1 MHYLKMKGR
10 KKVKIKM
17 LRKTTAAL
25 MAAAVLAGTFVT
37 GVSAEERSGVLDFTI
52 DSPYASVDWDTYG
65 QYKADFH
72 AHSNESDG
80 SPQPYETIEEHYKK
94 GYDILALTDHNVCNT
109 TWNRKDDPTGRGREY
124 LTDQRLSE
132 ITYGT
137 DRDNRGMVAIMN
149 SDEQSVSD
157 HLNTFFT
164 PFNNEQGATLESN
177 IAKTQELGGI
187 CHINHPGRYTGGKKT
202 SGTAGEEASNNPETI
217 KKYTDLFM
225 KYDAVVGMEII
236 NKLDG
241 DSYSDRILWDNILKE
256 TMPEGRFVWGFSNDD
271 THSTAATGHSYN
283 MMLLPSNNPE
293 NVRKSMENGTFYAS
307 AKVAKRE
314 GYTIT
319 DLSVINDYQPPII
332 TNIQVDNDEDTIT
345 INGEYYNQVEWI
357 ADGKVI
363 ATGNTIDLNDHEGEI
378 NSYVRAQLKGNEG
391 ISFTQPFGVTT
402 ANSGNAAVETDKEL
416 AVIENGDTVTCTV
429 KLDGIGELNSFD
441 AKVSYDSSVF
451 EIAEIKPLIDNV
463 VVASDKST
471 EGMARMIIATSQPIS
486 GSADIMQVVLK
497 VKEGAAVGNTTVVL
511 ESVNTAITNDD
522 GTFEG
527 ELAITDREK
536 TVEIVSYLSASD
548 INGDGNVTLSDLS
561 MAVKNYQSDN
571 AQCDVDRNGVVDA
584 SDLIIITGFIA

>member
-1 MHYLKMKGR
+1 MKGR

-451 EIAEIKPLIDNV
+451 EIAEIKPLVDNV

-497 VKEGAAVGNTTVVL
+497 VKEGAAAGNTTVVL
-511 ESVNTAITNDD
+511 KSVNTAITNDD

>member
-1 MHYLKMKGR
+1 MKGR

-441 AKVSYDSSVF
+441 AKVSYDPSVF
-451 EIAEIKPLIDNV
+451 EIAEIKPLVDNV

-497 VKEGAAVGNTTVVL
+497 VKEGAAAGNTTVVL
-511 ESVNTAITNDD
+511 KSVNTAITNDD

-527 ELAITDREK
+527 ELAITDSEK

>member
-1 MHYLKMKGR
+1 
-10 KKVKIKM
+10 M

-52 DSPYASVDWDTYG
+52 DSPYASVDWGTYG

-109 TWNRKDDPTGRGREY
+109 TWNRKDDPTGKDREY

-451 EIAEIKPLIDNV
+451 EIAEIKPLVDNV

-497 VKEGAAVGNTTVVL
+497 VKEGAAAGNTTVVL
-511 ESVNTAITNDD
+511 KSVNTAITNDD

-527 ELAITDREK
+527 ELAITDSEK

-561 MAVKNYQSDN
+561 MAVKNYQSDD

>member
-1 MHYLKMKGR
+1 MKGR

-451 EIAEIKPLIDNV
+451 EIAEIKPLVDNV

-497 VKEGAAVGNTTVVL
+497 VKEGAAAGNTTVVL
-511 ESVNTAITNDD
+511 KSVNTAITNDD

-527 ELAITDREK
+527 ELAITDSEK

-561 MAVKNYQSDN
+561 MAVKNYQSDD

>member
-1 MHYLKMKGR
+1 MKGR

-52 DSPYASVDWDTYG
+52 DSPYASVDWGTYG

-109 TWNRKDDPTGRGREY
+109 TWNRKDDPTGKDREY
-124 LTDQRLSE
+124 LTDKRLSE

-283 MMLLPSNNPE
+283 MMLLPSNNPQ

-451 EIAEIKPLIDNV
+451 EIAEIKPLVDNV

-497 VKEGAAVGNTTVVL
+497 VKEGAAAGNTTVVL
-511 ESVNTAITNDD
+511 KSVNTAITNDD

-527 ELAITDREK
+527 ELAITDSEK

>member
-1 MHYLKMKGR
+1 MKGR

-441 AKVSYDSSVF
+441 AKVSYDPSVF
-451 EIAEIKPLIDNV
+451 EIAEIKPLVDNV

-527 ELAITDREK
+527 ELAITDSEK

>member
-1 MHYLKMKGR
+1 MKGR

-52 DSPYASVDWDTYG
+52 DSPYASVDWGTYG

-109 TWNRKDDPTGRGREY
+109 TWNRKDDPTGKDREY

-187 CHINHPGRYTGGKKT
+187 CHINHPGRYTGGKNT

-293 NVRKSMENGTFYAS
+293 NVRESMENGTFYAS

-319 DLSVINDYQPPII
+319 DLSVINDYQPPVI

-345 INGEYYNQVEWI
+345 IDGEYYNQVEWI

-363 ATGNTIDLNDHEGEI
+363 ATGNTIDLNNHEGEI
-378 NSYVRAQLKGNEG
+378 NSYVRAQLKGDEG

-402 ANSGNAAVETDKEL
+402 ANSGNASVETDKEL

-441 AKVSYDSSVF
+441 AKISYDSSVF
-451 EIAEIKPLIDNV
+451 EIAEIKPLVDNV

-527 ELAITDREK
+527 ELAITDSEK

>member
-1 MHYLKMKGR
+1 M
-10 KKVKIKM
+10 KIKM

-52 DSPYASVDWDTYG
+52 YSPYASVDWDTYG

-109 TWNRKDDPTGRGREY
+109 TWNRKDDPTGKDREY

-187 CHINHPGRYTGGKKT
+187 CHINHPGRYTGGRNT

-293 NVRKSMENGTFYAS
+293 NVRESMENGTFYAS

-345 INGEYYNQVEWI
+345 IDGEYYNQVEWI

-378 NSYVRAQLKGNEG
+378 NSYVRAQLKGDEG

-451 EIAEIKPLIDNV
+451 EIAEIKPLVDNV

-527 ELAITDREK
+527 ELAITDSEK

>member
-1 MHYLKMKGR
+1 MKGR

-109 TWNRKDDPTGRGREY
+109 TWNRKDDPTGKDREY

-187 CHINHPGRYTGGKKT
+187 CHINHPGRYTGGSNT

-293 NVRKSMENGTFYAS
+293 NVRESMENGTFYAS

-345 INGEYYNQVEWI
+345 IDGEYYNQVEWI

-378 NSYVRAQLKGNEG
+378 NSYVRAQLKGDEG

-451 EIAEIKPLIDNV
+451 EIAEIKPLVDNV

-511 ESVNTAITNDD
+511 ESVNTAVTNDD
-522 GTFEG
+522 GTFES
-527 ELAITDREK
+527 ELAITDGEK

>member
-1 MHYLKMKGR
+1 MKGR

-52 DSPYASVDWDTYG
+52 DSPYASVDWGTYG

-451 EIAEIKPLIDNV
+451 EIAEIKPLVDNV

-527 ELAITDREK
+527 ELAITDSEK

>member
-1 MHYLKMKGR
+1 MKGR

-52 DSPYASVDWDTYG
+52 DSPYASVDWGTYG

-109 TWNRKDDPTGRGREY
+109 TWNRKDDPTGKDREY
-124 LTDQRLSE
+124 LTDKRLSE

-451 EIAEIKPLIDNV
+451 EIAEIKPLVDNV

-497 VKEGAAVGNTTVVL
+497 VKEGAAAGNTAVVL
-511 ESVNTAITNDD
+511 KSVNTAITNDD

-527 ELAITDREK
+527 ELAITDSEK

-561 MAVKNYQSDN
+561 MAVKNYQSDD

>member
-1 MHYLKMKGR
+1 MKGR

-451 EIAEIKPLIDNV
+451 EIAEIKPLVDNV

-497 VKEGAAVGNTTVVL
+497 VKEGAAAGNTTVVL
-511 ESVNTAITNDD
+511 KSVNTAITNDD

-527 ELAITDREK
+527 ELAITDSEK
-536 TVEIVSYLSASD
+536 TVEIVSYLNASD

-561 MAVKNYQSDN
+561 MAVKNYQSDD

>member
-1 MHYLKMKGR
+1 
-10 KKVKIKM
+10 M

-25 MAAAVLAGTFVT
+25 MAAAVLAGTIVT
-37 GVSAEERSGVLDFTI
+37 GVSAEEKSGVLDFTI

-80 SPQPYETIEEHYKK
+80 SPEPYDTIEEHYKK

-109 TWNRKDDPTGRGREY
+109 TWNRKDDPTGNGRTY
-124 LTDQRLSE
+124 LSDERLSE

-187 CHINHPGRYTGGKKT
+187 CHINHPGRYTGGSNT

-271 THSTAATGHSYN
+271 THSNDATGHSYN
-283 MMLLPSNNPE
+283 MMLMPSNNPE
-293 NVRKSMENGTFYAS
+293 NVRASMENGTFYAS

-319 DLSVINDYQPPII
+319 DISVINDYQPPII

-345 INGEYYNQVEWI
+345 IEGDYYNEIEWI
-357 ADGKVI
+357 ADGNVI
-363 ATGNTIDLNDHEGEI
+363 ATGNTIDLNDHEGEV
-378 NSYVRAQLKGNEG
+378 NSYVRAQLKGDEG
-391 ISFTQPFGVTT
+391 ISFTQPFGISTE
-402 ANSGNAAVETDKEL
+402 NSGNAAIEADKEL
-416 AVIENGDTVTCTV
+416 AVVENGDTVTCTV
-429 KLDGIGELNSFD
+429 KLDNIGELNTFD

-451 EIAEIKPLIDNV
+451 EVSEIKPLLDNV
-463 VVASDKST
+463 VIAADKST
-471 EGMARMIIATSQPIS
+471 EGTARMIIGTSQPVT

-497 VKEGAAVGNTTVVL
+497 VKEDAQPGNTSVTL
-511 ESVNTAITNDD
+511 ESVNTAASNED

-527 ELAITDREK
+527 ELAITDGE
-536 TVEIVSYLSASD
+536 TAIEIVSYLSVSD
-548 INGDGNVTLSDLS
+548 INGDGNVTLADLS
-561 MAVKNYQSDN
+561 AAVKNYQTDN
-571 AQCDVDRNGVVDA
+571 DECDIDRNGIVDA

>member
-1 MHYLKMKGR
+1 MKGR

-109 TWNRKDDPTGRGREY
+109 TWNRKDDPTGKDREY

-187 CHINHPGRYTGGKKT
+187 CHINHPGRYTGGRNT

-293 NVRKSMENGTFYAS
+293 NVRESMENGTFYAS

-345 INGEYYNQVEWI
+345 IDGEYYNQVEWI

-378 NSYVRAQLKGNEG
+378 NSYVRAQLKGDEG

-441 AKVSYDSSVF
+441 AKVSYDSSIF
-451 EIAEIKPLIDNV
+451 EIAEIKPLVDNV

-527 ELAITDREK
+527 ELAITDSEK

-571 AQCDVDRNGVVDA
+571 AQCDVDRNGVVYA

>member
-1 MHYLKMKGR
+1 
-10 KKVKIKM
+10 M

-52 DSPYASVDWDTYG
+52 DSPYASVDWGTYG

-80 SPQPYETIEEHYKK
+80 SPQPYETIEEHYRK

-109 TWNRKDDPTGRGREY
+109 TWNRKDDPTGKDREY

-345 INGEYYNQVEWI
+345 IDGEYYNQVEWI

-451 EIAEIKPLIDNV
+451 EIAEIKPLVDNV

>member
-1 MHYLKMKGR
+1 MKGR

-52 DSPYASVDWDTYG
+52 DSPYASVDWGTYG

-109 TWNRKDDPTGRGREY
+109 TWNRKDDPTGKDREY

-187 CHINHPGRYTGGKKT
+187 CHINHPGRYTGGKNT

-293 NVRKSMENGTFYAS
+293 NVRESMENGTFYAS

-345 INGEYYNQVEWI
+345 IDGEYYNQVEWI

-378 NSYVRAQLKGNEG
+378 NSYVRAQLKGDEG

-451 EIAEIKPLIDNV
+451 EIAEIKPLVDNV

-527 ELAITDREK
+527 ELAITDSEK

>member
-1 MHYLKMKGR
+1 MKGR

-52 DSPYASVDWDTYG
+52 DSPYASVDWGTYG

-109 TWNRKDDPTGRGREY
+109 TWNRKDDPTGKDREY

-187 CHINHPGRYTGGKKT
+187 CHINHPGRYTGGKNT

-293 NVRKSMENGTFYAS
+293 NVRESMENGTFYAS

-345 INGEYYNQVEWI
+345 IDGEYYNQVEWI

-363 ATGNTIDLNDHEGEI
+363 ATGNTIDLNNHEGEI
-378 NSYVRAQLKGNEG
+378 NSYVRAQLKGDEG

-402 ANSGNAAVETDKEL
+402 ANSGNASVETDKEL

-441 AKVSYDSSVF
+441 AKISYDSSVF
-451 EIAEIKPLIDNV
+451 EIAEIKPLVDNV

-497 VKEGAAVGNTTVVL
+497 VKEGAAVGNITVVL

-527 ELAITDREK
+527 ELAITDSEK

>member
-1 MHYLKMKGR
+1 
-10 KKVKIKM
+10 M

-52 DSPYASVDWDTYG
+52 DSPYESVDWGTYG

-109 TWNRKDDPTGRGREY
+109 TWNRKDDPTGRDREY
-124 LTDQRLSE
+124 LTDERLSQ

-451 EIAEIKPLIDNV
+451 EIAEIKPLVDNV

>member
-1 MHYLKMKGR
+1 MKGR

-52 DSPYASVDWDTYG
+52 DSPYASVDWGTYG

-109 TWNRKDDPTGRGREY
+109 TWNRKDDPTGKDREY

-451 EIAEIKPLIDNV
+451 EIAEIKPLVDNV

-497 VKEGAAVGNTTVVL
+497 VKEGAAAGNTTVVL
-511 ESVNTAITNDD
+511 KSVNTAITNDD

-527 ELAITDREK
+527 ELAITDSEK

>member
-1 MHYLKMKGR
+1 
-10 KKVKIKM
+10 M

-441 AKVSYDSSVF
+441 AKVSYDSNVF
-451 EIAEIKPLIDNV
+451 EIAEIKPLVDNV

-497 VKEGAAVGNTTVVL
+497 VKEGAAAGNTTVVL
-511 ESVNTAITNDD
+511 KSVNTAITNDD

-527 ELAITDREK
+527 ELAITDSEK
-536 TVEIVSYLSASD
+536 TVEIVSYLNASD

-561 MAVKNYQSDN
+561 MAVKNYQSDD

>member
-1 MHYLKMKGR
+1 
-10 KKVKIKM
+10 M

-109 TWNRKDDPTGRGREY
+109 TWNRKDDPTGKDREY

-378 NSYVRAQLKGNEG
+378 NSYVRAQLKGDEG

-451 EIAEIKPLIDNV
+451 EIAEIKPLVDNV

-497 VKEGAAVGNTTVVL
+497 VKEGAAAGNTTVVL
-511 ESVNTAITNDD
+511 KSVNTAITNDD

-527 ELAITDREK
+527 ELAITDSEK

-561 MAVKNYQSDN
+561 MAVKNYQSDD

>member
-1 MHYLKMKGR
+1 MKGR

-52 DSPYASVDWDTYG
+52 DSPYASVDWGTYG

-109 TWNRKDDPTGRGREY
+109 TWNRKDDPTGKDREY

-187 CHINHPGRYTGGKKT
+187 CHINHPGRYTGGKNT

-293 NVRKSMENGTFYAS
+293 NVRESMENGTFYAS

-319 DLSVINDYQPPII
+319 DLSVINDYQPPVI

-345 INGEYYNQVEWI
+345 IDGEYYNQVEWI

-378 NSYVRAQLKGNEG
+378 NSYVRAQLKGDEG

-451 EIAEIKPLIDNV
+451 EIAEIKPIVDNV

-527 ELAITDREK
+527 ELAITDSEK

-571 AQCDVDRNGVVDA
+571 AQCDVDRDGVVDA

>member
-1 MHYLKMKGR
+1 MKGR

-52 DSPYASVDWDTYG
+52 DSPYASVDWGTYG

-109 TWNRKDDPTGRGREY
+109 TWNRKDDPTGKDREY

-441 AKVSYDSSVF
+441 AKVSYDPSVF
-451 EIAEIKPLIDNV
+451 EIAEIKPLVDNV

-527 ELAITDREK
+527 ELAITDSEK

-561 MAVKNYQSDN
+561 MAVKHYQSDN

>member
-1 MHYLKMKGR
+1 MKGR

-52 DSPYASVDWDTYG
+52 DSPYASVDWGTYG

-109 TWNRKDDPTGRGREY
+109 TWNRKDDPTGKDREY

-187 CHINHPGRYTGGKKT
+187 CHINHPGRYTGGKNT

-293 NVRKSMENGTFYAS
+293 NVRESMENGTFYAS

-345 INGEYYNQVEWI
+345 IDGEYYNQVEWI

-378 NSYVRAQLKGNEG
+378 NSYVRAQLKGDEG

-451 EIAEIKPLIDNV
+451 EIAEIKPIVDNV

-527 ELAITDREK
+527 ELAITDSEK

>member
-1 MHYLKMKGR
+1 MKGR

-52 DSPYASVDWDTYG
+52 DSPYASVDWGTYG

-109 TWNRKDDPTGRGREY
+109 TWNRKDDPTGKDREY

-187 CHINHPGRYTGGKKT
+187 CHINHPGRYTGGKNT

-293 NVRKSMENGTFYAS
+293 NVRESMENGTFYAS

-345 INGEYYNQVEWI
+345 IDGEYYNQVEWI

-378 NSYVRAQLKGNEG
+378 NSYVRAQLKGDEG

-441 AKVSYDSSVF
+441 AKISYDSSVF
-451 EIAEIKPLIDNV
+451 EIAEIKPLVDNV

-527 ELAITDREK
+527 ELAITDSEK

>member
-1 MHYLKMKGR
+1 MKGR

-52 DSPYASVDWDTYG
+52 DSPYASVDWGTYG

-109 TWNRKDDPTGRGREY
+109 TWNRKDDPTGKDREY

-187 CHINHPGRYTGGKKT
+187 CHINHPGRYTGGRNT

-293 NVRKSMENGTFYAS
+293 NVRESMENGTFYAS

-345 INGEYYNQVEWI
+345 IDGEHYNQVEWI

-378 NSYVRAQLKGNEG
+378 NSYVRAQLKGDEG

-451 EIAEIKPLIDNV
+451 EIAEIKPLVDNV

-527 ELAITDREK
+527 ELAITDSEK

>member
-1 MHYLKMKGR
+1 M
-10 KKVKIKM
+10 KIKM

-52 DSPYASVDWDTYG
+52 DSPYASVDWGTYG

-283 MMLLPSNNPE
+283 MMLLPSNNPQ

-441 AKVSYDSSVF
+441 AKVSYDPSVF
-451 EIAEIKPLIDNV
+451 EIAEIKPLVDNV

-527 ELAITDREK
+527 ELAITDSEK
-536 TVEIVSYLSASD
+536 TVEIVSYLGASD

>member
-1 MHYLKMKGR
+1 
-10 KKVKIKM
+10 M

-109 TWNRKDDPTGRGREY
+109 TWNRKDDPTGRDREY

-441 AKVSYDSSVF
+441 AKVSYDPSVF
-451 EIAEIKPLIDNV
+451 EIAEIKPLVDNV

-497 VKEGAAVGNTTVVL
+497 VKEGAAAGNTTVVL
-511 ESVNTAITNDD
+511 KSVNTAITNDD

-527 ELAITDREK
+527 ELAITDSEK
-536 TVEIVSYLSASD
+536 TVEIVSYLGASD

>member
-1 MHYLKMKGR
+1 M
-10 KKVKIKM
+10 KIKM

-109 TWNRKDDPTGRGREY
+109 TWNRKDDPTGKDREY

-187 CHINHPGRYTGGKKT
+187 CHINHPGRYTGGRNT

-293 NVRKSMENGTFYAS
+293 NVRESMENGTFYAS

-345 INGEYYNQVEWI
+345 IDGEYYNQVEWI

-378 NSYVRAQLKGNEG
+378 NSYVRAQLKGDEG

-441 AKVSYDSSVF
+441 AKVSYDSSIF
-451 EIAEIKPLIDNV
+451 EIAEIKPLVDNV

-527 ELAITDREK
+527 ELAITDSEK

>member
-1 MHYLKMKGR
+1 MKGR

-109 TWNRKDDPTGRGREY
+109 TWNRKDDPTGKDREY

-187 CHINHPGRYTGGKKT
+187 CHINHPGRYTGGKNT

-293 NVRKSMENGTFYAS
+293 NVRESMENGTFYAS

-345 INGEYYNQVEWI
+345 IDGEYYNQVEWI

-378 NSYVRAQLKGNEG
+378 NSYVRAQLKGDEG

-441 AKVSYDSSVF
+441 AKVSYDSSIF
-451 EIAEIKPLIDNV
+451 EIAEIKPLVDNV

-527 ELAITDREK
+527 ELAITDSEK

>member
-1 MHYLKMKGR
+1 
-10 KKVKIKM
+10 M

-109 TWNRKDDPTGRGREY
+109 TWNRKDDPTGRDREY

-451 EIAEIKPLIDNV
+451 EIAEIKPLVDNV

-497 VKEGAAVGNTTVVL
+497 VKEGAAAGNTTVVL
-511 ESVNTAITNDD
+511 KSVNTAITNDD

-527 ELAITDREK
+527 ELAITDSEK
-536 TVEIVSYLSASD
+536 TVEIVSYLGASD

>member
-1 MHYLKMKGR
+1 MKGR

-109 TWNRKDDPTGRGREY
+109 TWNRKDDPTGKDREY

-164 PFNNEQGATLESN
+164 PFNNEHGATLESN

-187 CHINHPGRYTGGKKT
+187 CHINHPGRYTGGKNT

-293 NVRKSMENGTFYAS
+293 NVRESMENGTFYAS

-345 INGEYYNQVEWI
+345 IDGEYYNQVEWI

-378 NSYVRAQLKGNEG
+378 NSYVRAQLKGDEG

-451 EIAEIKPLIDNV
+451 EIAEIKPLVDNV

-471 EGMARMIIATSQPIS
+471 KGMARMIIATSQPIS

-527 ELAITDREK
+527 ELAITDSEK

-571 AQCDVDRNGVVDA
+571 AQCDVDRDGVVDA

>member
-1 MHYLKMKGR
+1 MKGR

-52 DSPYASVDWDTYG
+52 DSPYASVDWGTYG

-109 TWNRKDDPTGRGREY
+109 TWNRKDDPTGKDREY

-164 PFNNEQGATLESN
+164 PFNNEHGATLESN

-187 CHINHPGRYTGGKKT
+187 CHINHPGRYTGGKNT

-293 NVRKSMENGTFYAS
+293 NVRESMENGTFYAS

-332 TNIQVDNDEDTIT
+332 TNIQVDNDEDKIT
-345 INGEYYNQVEWI
+345 IDGEYYNQVEWI

-378 NSYVRAQLKGNEG
+378 NSYVRAQLKGDEG

-416 AVIENGDTVTCTV
+416 AVIENGDTFTCTV

-451 EIAEIKPLIDNV
+451 EIAEIKPLVDNV

-527 ELAITDREK
+527 ELAITDSEK